1 MPTTGEWIYEIK
13 FDGYRILTR
22 LDAGSARLFT
32 RNGHDW
38 TARMRPLARDL
49 EACGVQSAWLD
60 GEVVVM
66 NSDGVPDFNALQN
79 AFDGARTES
88 IVYFLFDVPFLD
100 GYDLRRV
107 PLHAR
112 RALLKQLVEANGT
125 ERVRYS
131 DDFPG
136 DAASVLKSACAM
148 KLEGI
153 IAKRKDAPYVS
164 ARTDTWLK
172 LKCSARQ
179 EFVVIGFTDR
189 AGSKTEVG
197 SLLLGYHDEDGKLR
211 YGGSVG
217 TGWNAATAADLRR
230 RLAKIEVGTPAVDPS
245 TVKPGRWS
253 RRKPGAEHWVKPE
266 LVAEVSFT
274 EWTPDG
280 HVRHPSFV
288 GLRLDKPAKED
299 HARERGESRASRS
312 ESILGSLFCGFDR
325 VGEPSAGH
333 T

>member
-1 MPTTGEWIYEIK
+1 
-13 FDGYRILTR
+13 
-22 LDAGSARLFT
+22 
-32 RNGHDW
+32 
-38 TARMRPLARDL
+38 
-49 EACGVQSAWLD
+49 
-60 GEVVVM
+60 
-66 NSDGVPDFNALQN
+66 
-79 AFDGARTES
+79 
-88 IVYFLFDVPFLD
+88 
-100 GYDLRRV
+100 
-107 PLHAR
+107 
-112 RALLKQLVEANGT
+112 
-125 ERVRYS
+125 
-131 DDFPG
+131 
-136 DAASVLKSACAM
+136 M

-179 EFVVIGFTDR
+179 EFVVMGFTDR

-217 TGWNAATAADLRR
+217 TGWNALTAADLRQ
-230 RLAKIEVGTPAVDPS
+230 RLAKIEVTTPAVDPG

-266 LVAEVSFT
+266 LVAELSFT

-288 GLRLDKPAKED
+288 GLRLDKSPKEITRESAST
-299 HARERGESRASRS
+299 ARE
-312 ESILGSLFCGFDR
+312 
-325 VGEPSAGH
+325 PS
-333 T
+333 